1 MTVAVKHGKYFEKIL
16 RWLSAFTL
24 IRLAEGKLKL
34 FSSIK
39 MIDDEHEN
47 VNGSVGTTSKLSR
60 HFKIKPSNVAKINLK
75 ERTPQHEHQQPNE
88 RCRS

>member
-1 MTVAVKHGKYFEKIL
+1 
-16 RWLSAFTL
+16 
-24 IRLAEGKLKL
+24 
-34 FSSIK
+34 

-75 ERTPQHEHQQPNE
+75 ERTPPHEHQLRTNDAVDADHNNSKSFMVFFRPFFVSFE
-88 RCRS
+88 GRRDG

>member
-60 HFKIKPSNVAKINLK
+60 HFKN
-75 ERTPQHEHQQPNE
+75 
-88 RCRS
+88 